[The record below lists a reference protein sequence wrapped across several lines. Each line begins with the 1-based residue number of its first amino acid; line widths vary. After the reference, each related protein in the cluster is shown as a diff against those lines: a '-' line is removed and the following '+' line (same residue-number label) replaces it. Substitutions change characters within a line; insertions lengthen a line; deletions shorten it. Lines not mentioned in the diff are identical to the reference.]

1 MLHLQELRSHFHFL
15 PQRLVAITND
25 ARRASAIEKVR
36 GAFVLSFLFPL
47 PILASLSLARCLRQ
61 RERERDRFQARR
73 KRVPLFTLLYE
84 NGNNA
89 D

>member
-36 GAFVLSFLFPL
+36 GAFSTRLSFLFPL

-61 RERERDRFQARR
+61 RERDRFQARR
-73 KRVPLFTLLYE
+73 KRVPLFTLLYK
-84 NGNNA
+84 NGNNV
-89 D
+89 